1 MKKVDYTT
9 SITVKASAKAAYEAI
24 VSVTKWWTEN
34 LEGDSTKLNDEFTVR
49 FWDVHVST
57 QKVIEL
63 IPNKK
68 VVWLVTKSALNFIE
82 NQNEWTGTTII
93 FEIVEKGKGAQIQF
107 THQGLNAS
115 VECHDA
121 CSTAWQEY
129 IHGSLKLLI
138 DTGKGKPT
146 VKEKSSVAK

>member
-1 MKKVDYTT
+1 MKPHDYTT
-9 SITVKASAKAAYEAI
+9 SIIVKASAKVAYEAI
-24 VSVTKWWTEN
+24 ISVTKWWTEN
-34 LEGDSTKLNDEFTVR
+34 MQGSSRKVNDEFTVR

-57 QKVIEL
+57 QRVVEL
-63 IPNKK
+63 IPDKK
-68 VVWLVTKSALNFIE
+68 IVWSVTQSALNFIK
-82 NQNEWTGTTII
+82 NRSEWTGTTII
-93 FEIVEKGKGAQIQF
+93 FEIVENGKETQIVF

-129 IHGSLKLLI
+129 IHESLKLLI

-146 VKEKSSVAK
+146 VREKSSVSK